1 MKSLHELNMELADKV
16 ETMAMKE
23 DGKGIVAAYEEILT
37 ELSKRAGIVFN
48 PITPFSAPALL
59 LVMRNYVE
67 FLEQDPG
74 TVAIADMLKS
84 HARGMFVKLPWS
96 GKGGEDAAIN
106 EGS

>member
-16 ETMAMKE
+16 TIMADKKDSE
-23 DGKGIVAAYEEILT
+23 GIVAAYEEIVT
-37 ELSKRAGIVFN
+37 EFSKRAGIVFN
-48 PITPFSAPALL
+48 PITSFSAPALL

-84 HARGMFVKLPWS
+84 HARAMFVKLPCN